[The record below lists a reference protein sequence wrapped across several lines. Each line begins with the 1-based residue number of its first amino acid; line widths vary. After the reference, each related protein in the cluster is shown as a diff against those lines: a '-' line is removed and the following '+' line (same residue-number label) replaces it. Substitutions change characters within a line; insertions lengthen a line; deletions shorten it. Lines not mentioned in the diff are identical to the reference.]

1 MKLSIINR
9 FFTTTL
15 TVILLSSFFQVQAQT
30 TKSAKKNS
38 PVKSKTEREITENII
53 REYILKNPSII
64 REALIAL
71 EAQDEK
77 DKQQAAADNLVKY
90 NSDIYTDADSPVAG
104 NEKGDVTVVVFFDY
118 FCGYCR
124 KTLPELKSLTAK
136 DSAVRIIYKEL
147 PIMGAESVVA
157 AQAALAAEKQGKY
170 SEFHY
175 ALLES
180 DNASDTTIKGLCK
193 KLGLN
198 YEMLKKDMN
207 DIKLNQSIERNQN
220 LAAAIGVGGTPA
232 YLVGK
237 RFIPGAIDAVALAQ
251 IVADERAKSGKAS
264 KSKVV
269 VTGTFAQ

>member
-1 MKLSIINR
+1 MENKTMKLSIINR

-157 AQAALAAEKQGKY
+157 AQAALAAKKQGKY

-180 DNASDTTIKGLCK
+180 DNASDATIKGLCK

-198 YEMLKKDMN
+198 YETLKKDMN

-220 LAAAIGVGGTPA
+220 LAAAIGVSGTPA

-237 RFIPGAIDAVALAQ
+237 RFIPGAIDAVALAL
-251 IVADERAKSGKAS
+251 IVADERAKSGNVGK
-264 KSKVV
+264 K
-269 VTGTFAQ
+269 